1 MRSLAA
7 IFGRLIL
14 CVGVMVTVVGCV
26 IGSLMGQSGAGTIGP
41 GVVLI
46 VIGAGIYWVASTK
59 ICPRC
64 SKRVRHSAIEC
75 KYCGSSMKAP
85 L

>member
-26 IGSLMGQSGAGTIGP
+26 IGSLMGQSGASAMGP
-41 GVVLI
+41 GTVLI
-46 VIGAGIYWVASTK
+46 IVGGGIYWVASTK
-59 ICPRC
+59 ICPQC
-64 SKRVRHSAIEC
+64 SKRFRYNAVEC
-75 KYCGSSMKAP
+75 KYCGNATKAS
-85 L
+85 